1 MAFGLES
8 AKRVHREPE
17 LYNINHLDAVLTS
30 DGRIV
35 FALAGATNDADGLV
49 ITALLDQRSDTLTGL
64 NTLVIPQ
71 VAGGLP
77 TAGVTDIDLTAGP
90 AGKVAALIAQP
101 EQGLVGSDANASLL
115 VQILD
120 RATLSGAPVEV
131 TPGAPGDT
139 PNRFGAVLWRADG
152 GFSVLSQNTTVQGNL
167 SDGIFLSRFNAA
179 GQPIGTPVEVVADH
193 VLAKFGSYQMDANPT
208 NLSATMLQS
217 GRIAMTWLEAN
228 PLSAPHYGGVSLKMQ
243 ILRADGSVYR
253 APFTLDTTV
262 NLRPE
267 IVELNDGNI
276 VVAWSDPGANNSYT
290 IKAQIVGPGGR
301 LKGGVFELSS
311 TESSQEIDLQ
321 LVALD
326 TGGFAATWRTQDQSF
341 LARIFDASGAAQ
353 GNDFDIV
360 DTSGDFLNGKAGLVA
375 KGDQLV
381 AWIGGNNTEAG
392 LGFTLDTQTWST
404 LTSWGLALKGD
415 ATAERIEG
423 TVRDDRLLGGGG
435 ADTLL
440 GSAGNDELRGGYGN
454 DRLVGGTGRDLLAGG
469 AGRDRLTGGGGA
481 DSFVFD
487 AASDGGD
494 KITDFNAAEGDRLV
508 IHRAGFNDVSGVL
521 SGATLNTAHAGLF
534 FETSTG
540 LLTYDPDGA
549 GAAARVVVAELL
561 GVTSLAFGDVV
572 FV

>member
-1 MAFGLES
+1 MAIGLES
-8 AKRVHREPE
+8 AKRVHREPA

-35 FALAGATNDADGLV
+35 FALAGSTNTADGLV
-49 ITALLDQRSDTLTGL
+49 ITARLDQGSDTLTGL

-71 VAGGLP
+71 APGGLP
-77 TAGVTDIDLTAGP
+77 TATVVDIDLFAGP
-90 AGKVAALIAQP
+90 GGKVAALIAQP

-115 VQILD
+115 VQMLD
-120 RATLSGAPVEV
+120 RAALSGPPVEV

-139 PNRFGAVLWRADG
+139 PHRFGAVLWRADG
-152 GFSVLSQNTTVQGNL
+152 GFSVLSQNTMVQGNL
-167 SDGIFLSRFNAA
+167 SDGIFLSRFTAT
-179 GQPIGTPVEVVADH
+179 GQLIGTPVEVVPDR
-193 VLAKFGSYQMDANPT
+193 VLAKYGSYQLDANPT
-208 NLSATMLQS
+208 NLSATVLQS
-217 GRIAMTWLEAN
+217 GRIAMTWMEAN
-228 PLSAPHYGGVSLKMQ
+228 PLIGGVGLMMQ

-262 NLRPE
+262 LLRAE
-267 IVELNDGNI
+267 VIELKDGSI
-276 VVAWSDPGANNSYT
+276 VVGWSDPGIDNAHT
-290 IKAQIVGPGGR
+290 FKAQIVGPGGR
-301 LKGGVFELSS
+301 LFGDVFELSS
-311 TESSQEIDLQ
+311 TEFGQELDLQ
-321 LVALD
+321 LIALD
-326 TGGFAATWRTQDQSF
+326 NGGFAATWRTEDQSF

-375 KGDQLV
+375 KGRQLV
-381 AWIGGNNTEAG
+381 AWIGGNNPDAG

-404 LTSWGLALKGD
+404 QSSWGLTHKGD
-415 ATAERIEG
+415 ASAERIEG
-423 TVRDDRLLGGGG
+423 TARDDRLLGGGG
-435 ADTLL
+435 KDTLL

-454 DRLVGGTGRDLLAGG
+454 DRLVGGTGRDLIDGG
-469 AGRDRLTGGGGA
+469 AGRDRLTGGAGA
-481 DSFVFD
+481 DSFVFN

-508 IHRAGFNDVSGVL
+508 FHRAGFNDAYGVL

-540 LLTYDPDGA
+540 LLTYDPDGT
-549 GAAARVVVAELL
+549 GAAARSVVAELI
-561 GVTSLAFGDVV
+561 GVTSLAFGDAV